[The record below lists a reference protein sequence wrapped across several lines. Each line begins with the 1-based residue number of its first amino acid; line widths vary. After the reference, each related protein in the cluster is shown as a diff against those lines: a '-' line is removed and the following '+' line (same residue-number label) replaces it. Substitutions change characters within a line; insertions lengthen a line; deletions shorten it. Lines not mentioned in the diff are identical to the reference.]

1 MSNPFYNNVGIP
13 FNNAGNPFLIGFEDE
28 QQLQPAADLTVQGY
42 VNRRNIKLPEF
53 WPNIPVLWFSR
64 AEFNFKVAGVVES
77 RQKFIYVTNALPYD
91 ALTLVSDLVFVP
103 PQEDPYRALK
113 ERLLISHKLTTVQ
126 MAEKVLDLPAL
137 GDRRPSQLLAAML
150 EFCPAGEA
158 DTAFFRASFFR
169 RLPKEIRVLLA
180 DEVNGNLKELAIR
193 ADELYTHHRSTAVAA
208 IHQGDMWED
217 TASLE
222 EAVAALNIK
231 GGRDSFGQS
240 DRRSPATTRQL
251 VEALLPAVVAAA
263 TAAAAA
269 RTTSSATATGNMG
282 RRHTSVTCPR
292 SASGRET
299 S

>member
-1 MSNPFYNNVGIP
+1 MANPFNNNVGNPFNNNVGNPFNNNVGNPFYNNVE
-13 FNNAGNPFLIGFEDE
+13 NPFLLDFGDE
-28 QQLQPAADLTVQGY
+28 QQLQPAVDLAVQGY

-53 WPNIPVLWFSR
+53 WPNNPVLWFSR
-64 AEFNFKVAGVVES
+64 AEFNFEVAGVVES
-77 RQKFIYVTNALPYD
+77 RQKFIYVANALPYD
-91 ALTLVSDLVFVP
+91 AQTLVSDLVTAP
-103 PQEDPYRALK
+103 PQEDPYKALK

-231 GGRDSFGQS
+231 GGWDNFR
-240 DRRSPATTRQL
+240 PK
-251 VEALLPAVVAAA
+251 
-263 TAAAAA
+263 
-269 RTTSSATATGNMG
+269 
-282 RRHTSVTCPR
+282 
-292 SASGRET
+292 
-299 S
+299 

>member
-1 MSNPFYNNVGIP
+1 MT
-13 FNNAGNPFLIGFEDE
+13 A
-28 QQLQPAADLTVQGY
+28 
-42 VNRRNIKLPEF
+42 
-53 WPNIPVLWFSR
+53 
-64 AEFNFKVAGVVES
+64 
-77 RQKFIYVTNALPYD
+77 
-91 ALTLVSDLVFVP
+91 P

-180 DEVNGNLKELAIR
+180 DEVNDNLKELAIR

-222 EAVAALNIK
+222 EAVPALNLK
-231 GGRDSFGQS
+231 GGRDNFRPKPEARQQRGSWWRPFF
-240 DRRSPATTRQL
+240 RRWWGRQRRQRRQ
-251 VEALLPAVVAAA
+251 ELLHLQPPLEIWGEGIQV
-263 TAAAAA
+263 
-269 RTTSSATATGNMG
+269 
-282 RRHTSVTCPR
+282 
-292 SASGRET
+292 
-299 S
+299 